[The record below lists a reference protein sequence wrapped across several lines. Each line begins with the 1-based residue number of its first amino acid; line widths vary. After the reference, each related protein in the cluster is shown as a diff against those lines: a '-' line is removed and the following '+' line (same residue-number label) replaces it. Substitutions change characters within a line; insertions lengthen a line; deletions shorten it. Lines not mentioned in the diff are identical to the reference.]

1 MLGLDKSF
9 VCGQVNE
16 FVALN
21 KETACHIFTDGSK
34 DPRSGKAGLGVYIM
48 NYEIGKSMR
57 VSDYVSVFTTELLA
71 IRWALDWI
79 ERNKPE
85 MSYIYSDSMAALQ
98 AISDHPSGARI
109 DTVVEILCCLHRIEL
124 MGSSIVFS
132 WIPSHAGI
140 VGNEAA
146 DRLAKKALLE
156 TEIEYVVRLGKAE
169 CVSVFKATVYQQ
181 WQREWENESRGRH
194 YFKCQPCVQGTRLL
208 WATCRSNQV
217 KITRLRLG
225 HCGLAAFLN
234 RIGKHPDGLCQCGQL
249 ETISHVLLACGC
261 YSVERGTL
269 FKELSALGL
278 TVFSIKSIFASRTE
292 SILIDK
298 AVVRYLQSSNLYLR
312 I

>member
-1 MLGLDKSF
+1 MVVLYLGLRQKLLQKLDRVQAKALRVCSGAFRTTHTPALLGLGLQYWTRLAGLQHKSAANCLLEDCWEFAKRERKAHFLRHICQLAGNVGLENGSVAELMWAPAPFWLLLEPEVQLDMLGLDKSF

-48 NYEIGKSMR
+48 NYETGKSMR
-57 VSDYVSVFTTELLA
+57 VFDYVSVFTTALLA

-109 DTVVEILCCLHRIEL
+109 DSVVEILCCLHRIEL

-132 WIPSHAGI
+132 WIPSHSGI

-156 TEIEYVVRLGKAE
+156 TEIEYVVRLGVWVCQCFQSY
-169 CVSVFKATVYQQ
+169 CVSAMAKGVG
-181 WQREWENESRGRH
+181 E
-194 YFKCQPCVQGTRLL
+194 
-208 WATCRSNQV
+208 
-217 KITRLRLG
+217 
-225 HCGLAAFLN
+225 
-234 RIGKHPDGLCQCGQL
+234 
-249 ETISHVLLACGC
+249 
-261 YSVERGTL
+261 
-269 FKELSALGL
+269 
-278 TVFSIKSIFASRTE
+278 
-292 SILIDK
+292 
-298 AVVRYLQSSNLYLR
+298 
-312 I
+312 